1 MALRR
6 ILSDEASMD
15 NATSDFVRAG
25 TFEEL
30 RVKGRLVVHGRH
42 RPVLLV
48 HEGGQVFALDNRC
61 PHMGFPLERGSVEDG
76 ILTCHWHH
84 ARFELASGCTFD
96 LWADDVPTCPV
107 EIRAGGEIWVKPI
120 FGYANPVEHWRQR
133 LEDGLGHNL
142 SLVIA
147 KAVHGQLASGRR
159 PADVVRQAALFGTR
173 NRDGWDTGLTILTAL
188 GRLLFF
194 LSEEETHLALF
205 HGARRVAADCDG
217 ATPHREREPLAS
229 HPDLA
234 TLKRWLRRWVTV
246 RHRDAAERTVL
257 TAIIGGASPAA
268 LADLLFAAETDRAYA
283 GGGHSLDFVN
293 KAFECL
299 DVIGWEHA
307 TDVLPSVIGQMAA
320 ARGAEERTA
329 WRQPVDLIALCQR
342 AGIELPYLFTA
353 SNQAGDWSDHVA
365 LADRLLGDD
374 PAEII
379 DALTAAARDGASPAD
394 LGRTLAYA
402 AALRVA
408 RFGTA
413 NEHSDWE
420 TAHHVFTYTNAVHQ
434 SLKRIDSAAPHP
446 IEAVRG
452 LLHGAMA
459 LYLARYLNV
468 PPASLPG
475 DSGDGLNDLPI
486 AAEEIRAAL
495 LDTLDRQRQI
505 DAVARLVARHLML
518 GHSPDALIATL
529 ARALLREDAGFH
541 AYQMLEAGV
550 RQFQEWGNCDQGRHI
565 LIAVARYLAAHFP
578 TQRAL
583 LQTADIANRLTQG
596 RELHREAEAAG

>member
-1 MALRR
+1 MKK
-6 ILSDEASMD
+6 
-15 NATSDFVRAG
+15 TVSDFVCAG
-25 TFEEL
+25 SLEEL
-30 RVKGRLVVHGRH
+30 RAKGRLVVRGRH

-48 HEGGQVFALDNRC
+48 HEGGQVFAFDNRC
-61 PHMGFPLERGSVEDG
+61 PHMGFPLDRGSIEDG

-84 ARFELASGCTFD
+84 ARFELASGCAFD

-107 EIRAGGEIWVKPI
+107 EIRAAGEIWVKPV
-120 FGYANPVEHWRQR
+120 FGYADPAEHWRQR
-133 LEDGLGHNL
+133 LADGLAHNL

-147 KAVHGQLASGRR
+147 KAVHGQLAAGRS
-159 PADVVRQAALFGTR
+159 PSEVVRQAALFGTH

-188 GRLLFF
+188 AQLLPL

-205 HGARRVAADCDG
+205 HGMRRVAADCDG
-217 ATPHREREPLAS
+217 ATPSRQRTPLAS
-229 HPDLA
+229 RPDLA
-234 TLKRWLRRWVTV
+234 TLKRWLRRWVAV

-257 TAIIGGASPAA
+257 TAIAGGASPAA
-268 LADLLFAAETDRAYA
+268 LADLLLAAETDRAYA
-283 GGGHSLDFVN
+283 DGGHSLDFIN

-307 TDVLPSVIGQMAA
+307 ADVLPSVVGQMAA

-342 AGIELPYLFTA
+342 AGLELPHLFA
-353 SNQAGDWSDHVA
+353 AEDNARDWSDHVA
-365 LADRLLGDD
+365 LSHSLLGDD
-374 PAEII
+374 PAAII

-394 LGRTLAYA
+394 LGRSLAYA

-420 TAHHVFTYTNAVHQ
+420 TAHHVFTYANAVHQ
-434 SLKRIDSAAPHP
+434 ALKRIGTGAPDP
-446 IEAVRG
+446 VEAVRA

-475 DSGDGLNDLPI
+475 ESGEGLDDLPVT
-486 AAEEIRAAL
+486 AEEIRGAL
-495 LDTLDRQRQI
+495 LEAFDRQRQI
-505 DAVARLVARHLML
+505 GAAARLVARHLTL

-529 ARALLREDAGFH
+529 AQALLREDAGFH

-550 RQFQEWGNCDQGRHI
+550 RQFHEWGNSDQGRHI

-583 LQTADIANRLTQG
+583 LQTADIASRLMRG
-596 RELHREAEAAG
+596 GELHREAAQAVE